1 MTLNAIPLPPLGRG
15 VNLLLLAP
23 SIAWACSGEGASE
36 AIALSSLI
44 GGLFGALSIAATV
57 FVARRR
63 PKPWIRVLAVVL
75 AVAHPWWWMS
85 ALSGDCGYSLRLIA
99 PMYSLLPLGLAALV
113 WKRARSWRRS
123 SFITRST

>member
-1 MTLNAIPLPPLGRG
+1 MTPLPPLGRG
-15 VNLLLLAP
+15 VSLLLLAP

-36 AIALSSLI
+36 
-44 GGLFGALSIAATV
+44 
-57 FVARRR
+57 
-63 PKPWIRVLAVVL
+63 AVVL